1 MRVTPRTQEEIDLE
15 NLIPAGVYDF
25 EVVKAEDKI
34 SKKGKEQGLTEP
46 NMIELN
52 LKVFHGDTYSFVRD
66 WIMEAMPGKLLHFVN
81 ETGLADKYGDGEFVA
96 ADCLGKCGKVKIV
109 VEEPKGNFEAKNSVK
124 DYGEKKKADASAKGP
139 LMNAGPKTAVEDDD
153 GENDQSIPF

>member
-1 MRVTPRTQEEIDLE
+1 MRVTPKTQEEIDLE
-15 NLIPAGVYDF
+15 NLMPEGVYDF

-81 ETGLADKYGDGEFVA
+81 ETGLNDKYADGEFVA
-96 ADCLGKCGKVKIV
+96 ADCVGKCGKVKIV

-139 LMNAGPKTAVEDDD
+139 LMNAGPRHVTAEPFDDSD
-153 GENDQSIPF
+153 IPY

>member
-34 SKKGKEQGLTEP
+34 SKKGKEEGLTEP

-52 LKVFHGDTYSFVRD
+52 LKVFHGDGYSFVRD
-66 WIMEAMPGKLLHFVN
+66 WLLEAMPGKLLHFVN
-81 ETGLADKYGDGEFVA
+81 EAGLNDKYADGEFSA
-96 ADCLGKCGKVKIV
+96 ADCHGKCGKVKIV
-109 VEEPKGNFEAKNSVK
+109 VEEAKGGYDAKNSVK
-124 DYGEKKKADASAKGP
+124 DYGEKKKADVSAKGP
-139 LMNAGPKTAVEDDD
+139 LMNAGPKAPVDDD
-153 GENDQSIPF
+153 SDPENRIPF